1 MRVNKLFLSSVLTL
15 SLYSMAYADSGLF
28 VGVNVG
34 VPITVPEY
42 QGQIANSSNLFPTSG
57 IGWAVGAEVGYKLMF
72 GNIIGLRV
80 YADYYYNQSYGD
92 KLTTSFMNIP
102 NSSLNLDATIT
113 QHLIN
118 ANIDFLFNPLSG
130 LGIYI
135 GIGLGWQGYAPAYTY
150 NANVI
155 MNVNGDINN
164 GLKGGFSLPINMGLN
179 FNFGSHTVSLGA
191 KIPTLGYDY
200 AIDSGGGLVGGFL
213 GNGTV
218 GLRTYIVKVGYS
230 YTF

>member
-34 VPITVPEY
+34 VPITTPEY

-72 GNIIGLRV
+72 GNMIGLRV

-102 NSSLNLDATIT
+102 NSSIDLDATIT

-118 ANIDFLFNPLSG
+118 ANIDFLFNPFSW

-135 GIGLGWQGYAPAYTY
+135 GIGLGWQG
-150 NANVI
+150 
-155 MNVNGDINN
+155 
-164 GLKGGFSLPINMGLN
+164 
-179 FNFGSHTVSLGA
+179 
-191 KIPTLGYDY
+191 
-200 AIDSGGGLVGGFL
+200 
-213 GNGTV
+213 
-218 GLRTYIVKVGYS
+218 
-230 YTF
+230 